1 MARNETKSAKKLQ
14 INSRLIKLTFH
25 SIARFELAEMKKAE
39 TLGKKKVKIQTQL
52 LFWRIF
58 FAHFLLKNYKMLA
71 DKKRGNQLINNINK
85 SYKRF
90 REKSLP
96 KKNEKSELL
105 KEWIAWL
112 AFCCASCIFI

>member
-1 MARNETKSAKKLQ
+1 
-14 INSRLIKLTFH
+14 
-25 SIARFELAEMKKAE
+25 
-39 TLGKKKVKIQTQL
+39 
-52 LFWRIF
+52 
-58 FAHFLLKNYKMLA
+58 MLA

-105 KEWIAWL
+105 KEWIA
-112 AFCCASCIFI
+112 